1 MIYIMSDIHGEY
13 SKFQKMLNM
22 IKYNNTNDVLYIIG
36 DIFDRGTV
44 SGIRI
49 LDKVKEYLLE
59 GSMVYLKGNHEYFAE
74 KYIERKISDKRYSAY
89 GGDLTMKDVDRLP
102 EIDKMKLHNY
112 LKNLPLY
119 YELDT
124 DRYGKVILTHTG
136 LMKGHLVYNSN
147 GRIDVIKSI
156 EEAACDEYA
165 YLINIDMYDF
175 TYDLLQKLD
184 KFLIVGH
191 VRTYTI
197 NEDASSKIYR
207 TPYFINIDSGAGQ
220 GSTYGVLSCY
230 CLDTDE
236 EFYT

>member
-13 SKFQKMLNM
+13 NKFKKMLKM

-49 LDKVKEYLLE
+49 LDEVKEYLLE

-74 KYIERKISDKRYSAY
+74 KYIERKISDKRYYAY
-89 GGDLTMKDVDRLP
+89 GGDLTMKDVDKLP

-119 YELDT
+119 CELDT
-124 DRYGKVILTHTG
+124 NRYGKVVLTHTG

-197 NEDASSKIYR
+197 NADASSKIYR
-207 TPYFINIDSGAGQ
+207 TPYFINIDCGAGQ
-220 GSTYGVLSCY
+220 GSTYGALSCY

-236 EFYT
+236 EFYI